1 METSLLRITDFTLRL
16 RMDIQNGDRAGF
28 YLRLSRDDDTNKESN
43 SITNQRKILTA
54 YAEEHNFKIIEEYI
68 DDGVSGTSFERPAFN
83 QMLEDAKVGKINV
96 IIVKD
101 LSRLGRNYLGSGDHI
116 ENVFPN
122 LGVRF
127 ISIGDNYDSL
137 FDDEPSA
144 DMVPIINFFNE
155 FHAKQT
161 SRKTSAS
168 KKVMAQGGKFIGTKA
183 PFGYIIDPDDKHHLL
198 PDEEAVPTVRQIF
211 QYACDGL
218 GFKAIAKRLRDAGV
232 MNPTA
237 YNNIKFPTLHKSEYW
252 RQPHDWHPSSI
263 KTILT
268 NPTYLGKIVSGR
280 RRVKSFK
287 DREILKMPEDS
298 WIVVDGMHEP
308 IIDQKT
314 WDTAQEKLT
323 VRKRSDNQGAQQLFA
338 GLVKCADCGY
348 ALAYTYN
355 KGNPRYQCSMYNVK
369 GKGYCC
375 SHFITYDALYQAV
388 LFDVS
393 RRAKAAANLDRHLIH
408 RLKHETSGMLKK
420 REQLAEKEC
429 AQMTVRIGELEVI
442 IGKLYEDNALGRI
455 TTDRYQK
462 LLDTYEAEQKEL
474 TGKRDG
480 LQKELAVQKKKAD
493 ETERFLQLIAGY
505 KDIQELTAPMLN
517 ELIDR
522 IEVGTKQTIDG
533 VKNQEIRIVYKQF
546 CYVEFGEM
554 WDFPTTDEQR
564 TALIQIA

>member
-1 METSLLRITDFTLRL
+1 MLIP
-16 RMDIQNGDRAGF
+16 QNGDRAGF

-68 DDGVSGTSFERPAFN
+68 DDGVSGTSFERPAFIR
-83 QMLEDAKVGKINV
+83 MLEDAKTGKINV

-161 SRKTSAS
+161 SRKTRAS

-355 KGNPRYQCSMYNVK
+355 KGNPRYQCSLYNVK

-375 SHFITYDALYQAV
+375 SHFITYDSLYQAV

-408 RLKHETSGMLKK
+408 RLKHETSGMLRK
-420 REQLAEKEC
+420 REQLTEKEC
-429 AQMTVRIGELEVI
+429 TQMAVRIGELEVI

-455 TTDRYQK
+455 TPERYQK

>member
-1 METSLLRITDFTLRL
+1 MLIP
-16 RMDIQNGDRAGF
+16 QNGDRAGF

-83 QMLEDAKVGKINV
+83 RMLEDAKTGKINV

-161 SRKTSAS
+161 SRKTRAS

-355 KGNPRYQCSMYNVK
+355 KGNPRYQCSLYNVK

-375 SHFITYDALYQAV
+375 SHFITYDSLYQAV

-408 RLKHETSGMLKK
+408 RLKHETSGMLRK
-420 REQLAEKEC
+420 REQLTEKEC
-429 AQMTVRIGELEVI
+429 TQMAVRIGELEVI

-455 TTDRYQK
+455 TPERYQK